1 MRIVR
6 IKCTG
11 LPDLSLSHGH
21 GNLIC
26 RNEIRKIR
34 SGPLSTPKGA
44 RPRSHIPTSP
54 SPERSGPIFLGK
66 MAIARKHGVHVL
78 ESLAT
83 VAATP
88 HSYRAA
94 IARTMLPRGH
104 AGNSTPELSDLFINH
119 AVKSLT
125 DTLNFLP
132 SICATLTIEGERV
145 DYPK

>member
-1 MRIVR
+1 
-6 IKCTG
+6 
-11 LPDLSLSHGH
+11 
-21 GNLIC
+21 
-26 RNEIRKIR
+26 
-34 SGPLSTPKGA
+34 
-44 RPRSHIPTSP
+44 
-54 SPERSGPIFLGK
+54 